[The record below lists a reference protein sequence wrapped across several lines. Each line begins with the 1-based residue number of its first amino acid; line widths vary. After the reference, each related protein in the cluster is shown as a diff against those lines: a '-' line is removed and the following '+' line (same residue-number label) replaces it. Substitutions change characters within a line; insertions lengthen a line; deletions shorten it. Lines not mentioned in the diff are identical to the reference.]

1 MPRLGLDDDLVMT
14 AAASNTRVYSV
25 KRPVAAFLTGAA
37 IALLAGLIG
46 LGGAEFRLPILI
58 MVFALY
64 PHRAVRINL
73 LISFAT
79 LMAAA
84 VVRLQL
90 VPQPQL
96 FQLAPEIIAMSL
108 GGVITAWIGAGAL
121 SRIPRHRMLPLLAT
135 LLAFIAVVLVA
146 GIAVHEAAGF
156 SLAPGPARAA
166 VALALG
172 FVVGAISSLLGVAG
186 GEFIIPGL
194 VLIFGADVRTAG
206 TASVLISLPI
216 VMAGVT
222 RHFMAGKFRSLSMLF
237 YLVLPMSLGSVAGA
251 VLGGQVLTWVSQET
265 LRMALAAILLVSAWK
280 LWRKAEAGG
289 V

>member
-1 MPRLGLDDDLVMT
+1 MPGLALDDDLAVT
-14 AAASNTRVYSV
+14 TAASNTRVYSV
-25 KRPVAAFLTGAA
+25 RRPVAAFLTGAA

-73 LISFAT
+73 LISLAT
-79 LMAAA
+79 LAAA
-84 VVRLQL
+84 SVVRLQF
-90 VPQPQL
+90 VPQTQL
-96 FQLAPEIIAMSL
+96 MQFAPEIIAMSL
-108 GGVITAWIGAGAL
+108 GGVTAAWIGAGAL
-121 SRIPRHRMLPLLAT
+121 SRIPRHRMLPLLAA

-146 GIAVHEAAGF
+146 GIAVHEAAG
-156 SLAPGPARAA
+156 LAMAPSPARAA

-172 FVVGAISSLLGVAG
+172 LAVGTISSLLGVAG

-194 VLIFGADVRTAG
+194 ILIFGADVRTAG

-216 VMAGVT
+216 VMTGVT
-222 RHFMAGKFRSLSMLF
+222 RHFVAGKFRSHSMLA

-251 VLGGQVLTWVSQET
+251 VLGGQVLTWLSQDT
-265 LRMALAAILLVSAWK
+265 LRIALAAILLASAWK